1 MALTPE
7 HPALPQER
15 IVQHVQMRARC
26 LARPRPGPTALRMLR
41 RLGGAYRGAGGS
53 RTLLL
58 SGAVLAAVIAQ
69 LAAMLWLTQWNAAFF
84 DALEQKDLAGV
95 IRQSW
100 MFLALVL
107 AWMLAQ
113 AAGIE
118 ARRGL
123 AIRLRE
129 HLTLSLIAGWMA
141 EGRHFRIRN
150 MEGSH
155 DNEDGRIAEDARV
168 VCEMVVEF
176 LASFVYAVLQFV
188 LFVGVL
194 WMFSGPVSFMLGATV
209 VTIPGHMVW
218 VALLYAALGA
228 GVTVLVGH
236 PLVRATDRRQAAEAD
251 FRAGLLSALAHSPVI
266 ALTRA
271 EPGERRRL
279 AAAFGRVR
287 AIWHDQTRSFRNLL
301 LLSSGFS
308 LLTSGLPMLIL
319 APTHLSGQMSLGT
332 LMQVTIAFTQVV
344 AALSWLSDNYP
355 NIAQWEA
362 SAERVLALA
371 EASEDISEAACGTG
385 PGRVWR
391 AAENGPELAFHD
403 VTLFASTGETLVEG
417 LSAVIRP
424 GERVLLEA
432 SPPAAAALFRA
443 VAGLLPWGSGR
454 IELPEG
460 TAPFFLGERTYLPHG
475 RLAEALS
482 DPSPQS
488 AIGEGAMAAALR
500 AAGAGH
506 FVPLLGQEADWE
518 AEISLADQQRLGI
531 ARALLHAPRWILMHE
546 ATSALD
552 AAEEAR
558 LITLLGERL
567 PGSAI
572 ITITHRRTAETLF
585 QRRIVVAPS

>member
-1 MALTPE
+1 
-7 HPALPQER
+7 
-15 IVQHVQMRARC
+15 
-26 LARPRPGPTALRMLR
+26 
-41 RLGGAYRGAGGS
+41 
-53 RTLLL
+53 
-58 SGAVLAAVIAQ
+58 
-69 LAAMLWLTQWNAAFF
+69 
-84 DALEQKDLAGV
+84 
-95 IRQSW
+95 
-100 MFLALVL
+100 
-107 AWMLAQ
+107 
-113 AAGIE
+113 
-118 ARRGL
+118 
-123 AIRLRE
+123 
-129 HLTLSLIAGWMA
+129 
-141 EGRHFRIRN
+141 
-150 MEGSH
+150 
-155 DNEDGRIAEDARV
+155 
-168 VCEMVVEF
+168 
-176 LASFVYAVLQFV
+176 
-188 LFVGVL
+188 
-194 WMFSGPVSFMLGATV
+194 
-209 VTIPGHMVW
+209 
-218 VALLYAALGA
+218 
-228 GVTVLVGH
+228 
-236 PLVRATDRRQAAEAD
+236 
-251 FRAGLLSALAHSPVI
+251 
-266 ALTRA
+266 
-271 EPGERRRL
+271 
-279 AAAFGRVR
+279 
-287 AIWHDQTRSFRNLL
+287 
-301 LLSSGFS
+301 
-308 LLTSGLPMLIL
+308 
-319 APTHLSGQMSLGT
+319 MSLGT

-460 TAPFFLGERTYLPHG
+460 TAPFFLCERTYLPHG

-500 AAGAGH
+500 AAWAGH

-585 QRRIVVAPS
+585 QRRIVVATS

>member
-1 MALTPE
+1 MALMTE
-7 HPALPQER
+7 HPSLPQER
-15 IVQHVQMRARC
+15 IAGHVQMRARC
-26 LARPRPGPTALRMLR
+26 LGRPRPGPAAMRMLR
-41 RLGGAYRGAGGS
+41 RLGGAFRGAGRS
-53 RTLLL
+53 RAILLA
-58 SGAVLAAVIAQ
+58 GAVLATVVAQ
-69 LAAMLWLTQWNAAFF
+69 LLAMLWLTQWNAAFF
-84 DALEQKDLAGV
+84 DALEQKDLPGV

-107 AWMLAQ
+107 CWMVAQ
-113 AAGIE
+113 AAGIQ
-118 ARRGL
+118 ARRSL

-129 HLTLSLIAGWMA
+129 HITLSLIGAWMA

-168 VCEMVVEF
+168 VCEMVVDF
-176 LASFVYAVLQFV
+176 LASFAYAVLQFG

-194 WMFSGPVSFMLGATV
+194 WMFSGPVTFVLGATV

-218 VALLYAALGA
+218 VALLYAAIGA
-228 GVTVLVGH
+228 AVTVFVGR

-271 EPGERRRL
+271 EAGERHRL
-279 AAAFGRVR
+279 AAAFDHVR
-287 AIWHDQTRSFRNLL
+287 ATWNEQTKSFRNLM

-308 LLTSGLPMLIL
+308 LLTAGLPMLIL
-319 APTHLSGQMSLGT
+319 APMHLAGTMSLGT

-344 AALSWLSDNYP
+344 AALFWMSDNYP

-371 EASEDISEAACGTG
+371 EASEDIGEAVCGTG

-391 AAENGPELAFHD
+391 AAENGPELAFHA
-403 VTLFASTGETLVEG
+403 VTLFAPTGETLVEG
-417 LSAVIRP
+417 FSAVIRP

-443 VAGLLPWGSGR
+443 VAGLSPWGSGR

-460 TAPFFLGERTYLPHG
+460 TQPFFLAERTYLPRG
-475 RLAEALS
+475 RLSEALC
-482 DPSPQS
+482 DPPPPERVDEPLLAETLQ
-488 AIGEGAMAAALR
+488 AV
-500 AAGAGH
+500 GAGH
-506 FVPLLGQEADWE
+506 FVPLLHHVADWE
-518 AEISLADQQRLGI
+518 AEISLADQQRLGF
-531 ARALLHAPRWILMHE
+531 ARALMHAPRWILMHE

-552 AAEEAR
+552 AAEERR
-558 LITLLGERL
+558 LLTLLSERL

-572 ITITHRRTAETLF
+572 ITITHRRTVETLF
-585 QRRIVVAPS
+585 QRRIVLAPA